1 MSNSKA
7 LGINLYKELQEI
19 TRGNAPHNIMRWLD
33 NFDSEEKFN
42 TLLNYIYSTD
52 NFMFKY
58 DDLKLLSI
66 FLELLE
72 LKKELLLTQNKQLL
86 EQIDRL
92 MPKNVGMLPQNVKPL
107 HPLMQLAK
115 NKQLN
120 ATKKMYNHNKI
131 ESYLSQLVHFKEIVK
146 YIDKVVKYLDKN
158 ELNLF
163 LTISGL
169 SEQKLKN
176 TELDSKLIIDLV
188 NDYIKTS
195 KRIIKSEIYTKFFK
209 NTDGFIRSID
219 HWIGTFDINELE
231 EKRILTDFLDKL
243 KDTIDQMDVRNSLRS
258 DLFDLYQEKLLLINP
273 FKRTVRKVLQGAGK
287 FNKK

>member
-19 TRGNAPHNIMRWLD
+19 TRGNRPHNIMRWID

-42 TLLNYIYSTD
+42 TLLKYIYSTD
-52 NFMFKY
+52 NFMYKY
-58 DDLKLLSI
+58 DDLQLISI
-66 FLELLE
+66 FLQLLK
-72 LKKELLLTQNKQLL
+72 LKKDQLLTQNKQLL

-107 HPLMQLAK
+107 HPLMRLAK

-120 ATKKMYNHNKI
+120 ATKQMYNHNKI

-146 YIDKVVKYLDKN
+146 YIDKAVKYLDEK

-169 SEQKLKN
+169 SEQKLKKTDFESN
-176 TELDSKLIIDLV
+176 LIIDLV
-188 NDYIKTS
+188 NDYMKAGTS
-195 KRIIKSEIYTKFFK
+195 IINSKIYTKAFK
-209 NTDGFIRSID
+209 NTDGLIRSID
-219 HWIGTFDINELE
+219 DWIGTFDINELE
-231 EKRILTDFLDKL
+231 EKKILTDFFDKL
-243 KDTIDQMDVRNSLRS
+243 KDIIDQMDVRNSLRS
-258 DLFDLYQEKLLLINP
+258 DLFDLYQQKLLLINP
-273 FKRTVRKVLQGAGK
+273 FKRTVRKVLQGAGT

>member
-19 TRGNAPHNIMRWLD
+19 TRGNRTHNIMRWID

-42 TLLNYIYSTD
+42 TLLKYIYSAG
-52 NFMFKY
+52 NFLNKY

-66 FLELLE
+66 FLKLLE
-72 LKKELLLTQNKQLL
+72 LKKDQLITQNKELL
-86 EQIDRL
+86 EQIDIL

-107 HPLMQLAK
+107 HPLMRLAK

-120 ATKKMYNHNKI
+120 ATKQMYNHNKI

-146 YIDKVVKYLDKN
+146 YIDKVVKYLDEQK
-158 ELNLF
+158 LNLV

-169 SEQKLKN
+169 SEQKLKKTDFESN
-176 TELDSKLIIDLV
+176 LIIDLV
-188 NDYIKTS
+188 NDYMKAGTS
-195 KRIIKSEIYTKFFK
+195 IINSKIYTKVFK

-219 HWIGTFDINELE
+219 AWMSTFDINELE

-258 DLFDLYQEKLLLINP
+258 DLFDLYQEKLLLMNP
-273 FKRTVRKVLQGAGK
+273 FKRTVRKVLQGAGV
-287 FNKK
+287 FNRK